1 MLSGFEL
8 YPRWVPLIQ
17 ANEKAI
23 LLGEFIWKIRLW
35 ILTTGFFRKGQW
47 LRIWNEC
54 SWNTDF
60 RYEFRATACLH
71 LQLITSRRALWELC
85 VSKMAS
91 SLSSSMEG
99 TGFSDSDMSAD
110 ESSSSVAQ
118 REKNLIARLKQENR
132 VLKMEL
138 ETCKLRCK
146 QLQEENRALR
156 QASVSIV
163 SCAVINIHFSFTDV
177 GLRGKNHIAIVKCSL
192 TFFSMTMSE
201 ISLTD
206 SIKVTSRKNSWRDTK
221 RCDSQIKEKK
231 GCCLYFIFSA
241 NLSVKLEEFRH
252 INLQRQILKHVAQ
265 RLILFRSTGKFTYP
279 FPINNYS
286 ELCSEFFLC
295 L

>member
-1 MLSGFEL
+1 MGSPSLDF
-8 YPRWVPLIQ
+8 
-17 ANEKAI
+17 NN
-23 LLGEFIWKIRLW
+23 W
-35 ILTTGFFRKGQW
+35 IFFRKGQW
-47 LRIWNEC
+47 LSIYEC
-54 SWNTDF
+54 PWNTDF
-60 RYEFRATACLH
+60 RATCLP

-163 SCAVINIHFSFTDV
+163 SCAVINIHFS
-177 GLRGKNHIAIVKCSL
+177 LR
-192 TFFSMTMSE
+192 T
-201 ISLTD
+201 
-206 SIKVTSRKNSWRDTK
+206 
-221 RCDSQIKEKK
+221 
-231 GCCLYFIFSA
+231 
-241 NLSVKLEEFRH
+241 
-252 INLQRQILKHVAQ
+252 
-265 RLILFRSTGKFTYP
+265 
-279 FPINNYS
+279 
-286 ELCSEFFLC
+286 
-295 L
+295 